1 MQYGYGEDR
10 RQQMM
15 RDSVQSRWMD
25 IYDPVRHLDPILVL
39 TALALT
45 GIGLVAI
52 YSAKLVALSA
62 QGEALTFYVSRQVL
76 ALVIGIVGMVVLAV
90 VDYRWIRIYAPILY
104 VISLVLLVLTIT
116 PLGTEINGSQRW
128 IVIATFQLQPS
139 ELAKIAMLVGLAALL
154 HESKGDPHVG
164 FVGLC
169 LAATLIPTS
178 LVFLQPDLG
187 TSIVFVWMTAVLFL
201 IAGVKA
207 RYLVALLVSGVVA
220 FVVALQNGIIQDY
233 QITRLT
239 AFLNAGDASAAQTAA
254 FQTRQSLIAVGS
266 GQFAGKG
273 LFEGTQ
279 TSLSYVPENH
289 TDFIFTVIAEEFGF
303 LGASVVLGLFLVLV
317 WRGLRIAILSKDLF
331 GTLVASGIV
340 AVLALQV
347 FVNVGMTVGIMPVTG
362 LPLPF
367 ISYGGTS
374 LIVWFAMVGLLLNIH
389 MRRFERPASAVPL
402 GRRTSTGLAAAGGR
416 GL

>member
-1 MQYGYGEDR
+1 MATNHGQDR
-10 RQQMM
+10 EQRQQ
-15 RDSVQSRWMD
+15 RAQVQSRWMEV
-25 IYDPVRHLDPILVL
+25 YDPVRHLDPVLVL

-45 GIGLVAI
+45 IIGLVAI
-52 YSAKLVALSA
+52 YSAKLVALAA
-62 QGEALTFYVSRQVL
+62 QGLPPTTYVSRQLL
-76 ALVIGIVGMVVLAV
+76 ALAIGVLVMVVVAV
-90 VDYRWIRIYAPILY
+90 VDYRVIRVYAPVLY
-104 VISLVLLVLTIT
+104 VVSVILLGLVLS
-116 PLGTEINGSQRW
+116 PMGTAFGGAQRW
-128 IVIATFQLQPS
+128 IVVGGFQLQPS
-139 ELAKIAMLVGLAALL
+139 ELAKLAVLVVVAAML
-154 HESKGDPHVG
+154 HESEGRPRAGV
-164 FVGLC
+164 VLAC
-169 LAATLIPTS
+169 LVLTLLPTA

-187 TSIVFVWMTAVLFL
+187 TSMVFVWSTAVLFL
-201 IAGVKA
+201 LGGVQA
-207 RYLVALLVSGVVA
+207 RYLVGLTLSGIIGVI
-220 FVVALQNGIIQDY
+220 VALQTELIQDY
-233 QITRLT
+233 QLTRLT

-303 LGASVVLGLFLVLV
+303 LGSSVVLGLLLVLV
-317 WRGLRIAILSKDLF
+317 WRGLRIAILAKDTF
-331 GTLVASGIV
+331 GTLVAGGVV
-340 AVLALQV
+340 AILTLQV

-389 MRRFERPASAVPL
+389 MRRF
-402 GRRTSTGLAAAGGR
+402 
-416 GL
+416 

>member
-1 MQYGYGEDR
+1 MATNHGQDR
-10 RQQMM
+10 EQRQQ
-15 RDSVQSRWMD
+15 RAQVQSRWMEV
-25 IYDPVRHLDPILVL
+25 YDPVRHLDPVLVL

-45 GIGLVAI
+45 IIGLVAI
-52 YSAKLVALSA
+52 YSAKLVALAA
-62 QGEALTFYVSRQVL
+62 QGLPPTTYVSRQLL
-76 ALVIGIVGMVVLAV
+76 ALAIGVLVMVVVAV
-90 VDYRWIRIYAPILY
+90 VDYRVIRVYAPVLY
-104 VISLVLLVLTIT
+104 VVSVILLGLVLS
-116 PLGTEINGSQRW
+116 PMGTAFGGAQRW
-128 IVIATFQLQPS
+128 IVVGGFQLQPS
-139 ELAKIAMLVGLAALL
+139 ELAKLAVLVVVAAML
-154 HESKGDPHVG
+154 HESEGRPRAGV
-164 FVGLC
+164 VLAC
-169 LAATLIPTS
+169 LVLTLLPTA

-187 TSIVFVWMTAVLFL
+187 TSMVFVWSTAVLFL
-201 IAGVKA
+201 LGGVQA
-207 RYLVALLVSGVVA
+207 RYLVGLTLSGIIGVI
-220 FVVALQNGIIQDY
+220 VALQTELIQDY
-233 QITRLT
+233 QLTRLT

-303 LGASVVLGLFLVLV
+303 LGSSVVLGLLLVLV
-317 WRGLRIAILSKDLF
+317 WRGLRIAILAKDTF
-331 GTLVASGIV
+331 GTLVAGGVV
-340 AVLALQV
+340 AILTMQV

-389 MRRFERPASAVPL
+389 MRRF
-402 GRRTSTGLAAAGGR
+402 
-416 GL
+416 